1 MTPRTGGVN
10 TAEVEQLLDALVVHV
25 RKWLKQSGNTE
36 LVTSSPTPAEI
47 RMRSRLSPPME
58 AEGIEGVLEG
68 MDDFLRFSIRSD
80 SKRFMNSLWGG
91 FNASAFAGEVLS
103 VLAQTS
109 MYTFELAPFA
119 TMVEQALVKR
129 MCEMVGFPDGAG
141 VLTTGGSNGNLVG
154 MLCGRHSVQPLSMH
168 RGFDG
173 RNSVIMVSAE
183 SHYSVSMAANVLGV
197 GLSNIVKVACDDEGR
212 MRPDALEEEIGIA
225 KRAGQEPFC
234 IIATSGTTVR
244 GAFDP
249 LLEIS
254 EIAHRN
260 GIWLHVDAAWGGAAL
275 FSAEHASLMDGV
287 SQADSVCWDAHK
299 MMGIPLICSVFLI
312 KDPETLRAVCSYTE
326 GAHYLLHN
334 VSKDVDL
341 GRISLQCGRRN
352 DAFKMWLAW
361 REIGDAGWARRVES
375 FVALAGELE
384 AMIKEHPEMEMM
396 STRVWANVCF
406 RMNPESVP
414 SEELD
419 DFNARLRRM
428 ILQRGRYMV
437 SRSLVDG
444 NVVLRPVIANDGV
457 DSESLAGLLDE
468 CEQCA
473 IELLEGENLIG

>member
-47 RMRSRLSPPME
+47 RMRSRLTPPME
-58 AEGIEGVLEG
+58 GEGIEGVLEG

-80 SKRFMNSLWGG
+80 SKRFMNPLWGG
-91 FNASAFAGEVLS
+91 FNVSAFVGEVLS
-103 VLAQTS
+103 VLAQSS

-154 MLCGRHSVQPLSMH
+154 MLCARHSAQPLSMH

-225 KRAGQEPFC
+225 KRAGPEPFS

-249 LLEIS
+249 
-254 EIAHRN
+254 
-260 GIWLHVDAAWGGAAL
+260 
-275 FSAEHASLMDGV
+275 
-287 SQADSVCWDAHK
+287 
-299 MMGIPLICSVFLI
+299 
-312 KDPETLRAVCSYTE
+312 
-326 GAHYLLHN
+326 
-334 VSKDVDL
+334 
-341 GRISLQCGRRN
+341 
-352 DAFKMWLAW
+352 
-361 REIGDAGWARRVES
+361 
-375 FVALAGELE
+375 
-384 AMIKEHPEMEMM
+384 
-396 STRVWANVCF
+396 
-406 RMNPESVP
+406 
-414 SEELD
+414 
-419 DFNARLRRM
+419 
-428 ILQRGRYMV
+428 
-437 SRSLVDG
+437 
-444 NVVLRPVIANDGV
+444 
-457 DSESLAGLLDE
+457 
-468 CEQCA
+468 
-473 IELLEGENLIG
+473 

>member
-1 MTPRTGGVN
+1 MN
-10 TAEVEQLLDALVVHV
+10 TADVEELLDALVVHV
-25 RKWLKQSGNTE
+25 RKWLKQSGDTD
-36 LVTSSPTPAEI
+36 LVSTSPTTAEI
-47 RMRSRLSPPME
+47 RMRSRLTPPME

-80 SKRFMNSLWGG
+80 SKRFMNPLWGG

-109 MYTFELAPFA
+109 MYTYELAPFA

-154 MLCGRHSVQPLSMH
+154 MLCARHSFQPLSMH

-173 RNSVIMVSAE
+173 RNSVILVSTE

-225 KRAGQEPFC
+225 KRAGQEAFC

-249 LLEIS
+249 LSEIS

-260 GIWLHVDAAWGGAAL
+260 GIWLHVDAAWGGASL
-275 FSAEHASLMDGV
+275 FSAEYASLMDGV

-299 MMGIPLICSVFLI
+299 MMGMPLICSVFLI
-312 KDPETLRAVCSYTE
+312 KDPQILRSVCSYTE
-326 GAHYLLHN
+326 GAHYLFN
-334 VSKDVDL
+334 SDSKEVDL
-341 GRISLQCGRRN
+341 GRMSLQCGRRN
-352 DAFKMWLAW
+352 DALKLWLAW
-361 REIGDAGWARRVES
+361 REIGDVGWARRVEN
-375 FVALAGELE
+375 FVALAAELE
-384 AMIKEHPEMEMM
+384 AMINEHPEMEMM
-396 STRVWANVCF
+396 STRLWANVCF

-419 DFNARLRRM
+419 DFNTRLRKMMLR
-428 ILQRGRYMV
+428 RGRYMV
-437 SRSLVDG
+437 SSSVLDG

-457 DSESLAGLLDE
+457 DRESLEGLLAE
-468 CEQCA
+468 CEQCTF
-473 IELLEGENLIG
+473 ELLEGETLID